1 MVSTIYGA
9 FGCVEPTSGREAH
22 SVTSRSKSGPTAH
35 PLRTIHVL
43 ADPIVVALTRRFD
56 PRYARI
62 GPPSTLLERLLR
74 APPPDP

>member
-9 FGCVEPTSGREAH
+9 FGCVEPTSRRESY
-22 SVTSRSKSGPTAH
+22 SVTSRSKPGPTAH

-43 ADPIVVALTRRFD
+43 ADPILVALTPRFD
-56 PRYARI
+56 PRYARM

-74 APPPDP
+74 APLPDP